1 MSVIESKQLLMTVP
15 GSCEVRKVPLERS
28 ADQMVLRM
36 LACVPSLGTTMFVYS
51 GSRGGI
57 PHVRNAPWQPRPAP
71 VAQQFQPRSVSGTGI
86 WEVIE
91 TVPDG
96 PPVGAWV
103 RYGGAMSH
111 AVARPPLQAA
121 PSDVPPERSTWLHQG
136 SVALNAVRRA
146 RIVLGDSVLVVGMG
160 GIGQITAQMARMA
173 GAHQVIGA
181 DVAPRKLEIALETGC
196 DAVVNMRE
204 SDLGEAVKALT
215 DGRGA
220 DEAFV
225 TVPFAEVM
233 NPVQDAA
240 AFMARIIVVAL
251 FRNEH
256 DHISLSGDFHFKQLE
271 IISVQT
277 RFWPPGDINHT
288 HRWTTDAN
296 YAYMEDLLRRE
307 LVNVDA
313 LVTHRF
319 TIDESAELFRIA
331 TESPDEMLG
340 ALITP

>member
-51 GSRGGI
+51 GGRGGI

-220 DEAFV
+220 DEVFV

-233 NPVQDAA
+233 APAQDAA

-288 HRWTTDAN
+288 HRWTVGAN

-319 TIDESAELFRIA
+319 TIDESAEFFRIA